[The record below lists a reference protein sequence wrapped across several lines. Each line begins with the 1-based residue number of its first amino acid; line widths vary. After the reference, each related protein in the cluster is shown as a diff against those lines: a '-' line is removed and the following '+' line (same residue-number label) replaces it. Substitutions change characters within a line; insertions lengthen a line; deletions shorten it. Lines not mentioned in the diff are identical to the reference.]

1 MTETPPPAPKRAR
14 KPKAKI
20 AAKAE
25 TVRFP
30 SKSDVVAFIKG
41 SDETIGKREIARAF
55 NIKGADRIELKRL
68 LKELAEDGLIS
79 NTSRRFKE
87 PGRLP
92 AVTVI
97 EIRGRDGQGEYY
109 AAPVSW
115 NEAEDGAPPKILV
128 REGGRSSPSPA
139 GVGEHWLARI
149 EPLADG
155 EGYSHTAKPIK
166 RLPREVI
173 ADLGVFRA
181 RSAGGVIE
189 PVNKKQMKEWRV
201 EAGDLNGALDGE
213 LVRFAVS
220 KHPRFGAIK
229 ARIVERLGNPESEK
243 SVSLIAIHNHGIPT
257 EFPAALEKEL
267 ERLESPG
274 LKGRED
280 LRQIPL
286 ITIDPADARDHDD
299 AVWAQADDSPDN
311 KGGFIVIVAIA
322 DVSFYVRPGS
332 GLDTEA
338 KKRGNSVYFPDR
350 VVPMLPEEL
359 SNGLC
364 SLVEEDRPVL
374 AVRMLFGKD
383 GRKLGHAFMRA
394 TMRSAAKLSY
404 QQAQAAID
412 GEPDAK
418 TKPLLERVLKPLWAA
433 YEAVKTARDKRS
445 PLDLDLPE
453 RKILLDEQ
461 GQVRDIVIPPRLDAH
476 RLIEEFMIQANVA
489 AAETLEEKK
498 SPLLYRAHDAPSD
511 EKINALR
518 EFLETL
524 TITLAPGNLRPIQFN
539 RILARAKDTEFSD
552 LVNEVV
558 LRSQAQAEY
567 SSRNVGHFGLNL
579 RRYAHFTSPIR
590 RYADLIVHRALVK
603 SLGFGPGGLSDQD
616 AAEIDKT
623 AEHISQAERRAMAAE
638 RETVDRLVAFH
649 LAGHIGAT
657 FTGRI
662 SGVNKVGLFVRL
674 DETGADGFIPA
685 ATLGRDYYRYSE
697 RDRALIGER
706 SGETHRLG
714 DNVSVRLADAL
725 PAAGALRF
733 ELLTDGKP
741 GAPRGKG
748 RPRTDRIGKNQDLKR
763 SKKRR
768 G

>member
-1 MTETPPPAPKRAR
+1 VSEKTPAPKRPR
-14 KPKAKI
+14 KPNVKP
-20 AAKAE
+20 AE
-25 TVRFP
+25 KGGTAHFP
-30 SKSDVVAFIKG
+30 TKTDVIEFIKS

-55 NIKGADRIELKRL
+55 NIKGADRIELKRM

-79 NTSRRFKE
+79 NTQRRFKE
-87 PGRLP
+87 PGRVP

-97 EIRGRDGQGEYY
+97 EIRGRDGDGDYY

-115 NEAEDGAPPKILV
+115 NEADDGPPPKILV
-128 REGGRSSPSPA
+128 RDGRASGPSPA

-149 EPLADG
+149 DPLQDG
-155 EGYSHTAKPIK
+155 EGYSHAARPIK
-166 RLPREVI
+166 RLPREII

-181 RSAGGVIE
+181 RAAGGVIE

-201 EAGDLNGALDGE
+201 EDGDLNGALDGE

-220 KHPRFGAIK
+220 KHPRYGAIK

-267 ERLESPG
+267 ARLESPS

-280 LRQIPL
+280 LRKVPL

-299 AVWAQADDSPDN
+299 AVWAELDSDRGN
-311 KGGFIVIVAIA
+311 VGGHVVIVAIA

-332 GLDTEA
+332 GLDAEA

-350 VVPMLPEEL
+350 VVPMLPEAL

-364 SLVEEDRPVL
+364 SLVEEDRSVL
-374 AVRMLFGKD
+374 AVRMVFSKD
-383 GRKLGHAFMRA
+383 GRKLSHHFMRA
-394 TMRSAAKLSY
+394 MMRSAAKISY

-418 TKPLLERVLKPLWAA
+418 TKPLLEPVLKPLWAA

-445 PLDLDLPE
+445 PLDLELPE
-453 RKILLDEQ
+453 RKILLDEN
-461 GQVRDIVIPPRLDAH
+461 GHVRDIVIPPRLDAH
-476 RLIEEFMIQANVA
+476 RVIEEFMIQANVA

-498 SPLLYRAHDAPSD
+498 SPLLYRAHDAPTD

-524 TITLAPGNLRPIQFN
+524 NITLAPGNLRPMQFN
-539 RILARAKDTEFSD
+539 RILARAKTTEFSD

-603 SLGFGPGGLSDQD
+603 ALNLGPGGLSDQD

-638 RETVDRLVAFH
+638 RETIDRLIAFH
-649 LAGHIGAT
+649 LSGHIGAT

-674 DETGADGFIPA
+674 DQTGADGFIPA

-706 SGETHRLG
+706 SGKTHRLG
-714 DNVSVRLADAL
+714 DNVEVRLADAL

-733 ELLTDGKP
+733 ELLTGGTE

-763 SKKRR
+763 SRKRR